1 MRTHH
6 NLAEVAGRYKDESLM
21 VIASALSSYIDVSL
35 NGGAE
40 QVNKRLYKTAH
51 YDPIILG
58 FILGRVW
65 PAPQEEVLAAIAKDF
80 EYDRML
86 VHVSPKAGTSITA
99 GTKKIKGIDLGKL
112 EFNL

>member
-6 NLAEVAGRYKDESLM
+6 NLAEVAGRYKDEAVWPLVRAFTCGEPLSQDSLFR
-21 VIASALSSYIDVSL
+21 
-35 NGGAE
+35 GAE
-40 QVNKRLYKTAH
+40 

-58 FILGRVW
+58 FILGRSW
-65 PAPQEEVLAAIAKDF
+65 PAAQEEALAAIERDL

-86 VHVSPKAGTSITA
+86 LRVSPKASSRVA
-99 GTKKIKGIDLGKL
+99 ESAKKIKGIDLGKL

>member
-6 NLAEVAGRYKDESLM
+6 NLAEVAGRHKDKSVMPL
-21 VIASALSSYIDVSL
+21 ARALTSYIDVSL
-35 NGGAE
+35 NGGEE
-40 QVNKRLYKTAH
+40 QVSKSVYKTVH

-58 FILGRVW
+58 FILGRSW
-65 PAPQEEVLAAIAKDF
+65 PACQEEALAAIAADL

-86 VHVSPKAGTSITA
+86 VRVSPKAPTGPS
-99 GTKKIKGIDLGKL
+99 KNLRGIDVSKL